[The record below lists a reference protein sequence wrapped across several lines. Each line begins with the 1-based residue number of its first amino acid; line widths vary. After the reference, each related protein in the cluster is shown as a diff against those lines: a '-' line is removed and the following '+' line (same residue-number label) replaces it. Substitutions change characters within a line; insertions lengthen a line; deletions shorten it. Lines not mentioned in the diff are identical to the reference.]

1 MWRNERQQ
9 CAVIQKL
16 LAPHPAIAG
25 LWTSTGPTKLAC
37 TLLEQNGGPLSSG
50 EILLLRVAFDIWN
63 GHGKAEVG
71 ELLAT
76 LDEGNLRAVCDAI
89 RARDAR

>member
-1 MWRNERQQ
+1 MWQSERQQ
-9 CAVIQKL
+9 CAVIQRL

-37 TLLEQNGGPLSSG
+37 AYLKHGAPLSSG
-50 EILLLRVAFDIWN
+50 EMLLLRVAFDIWN
-63 GHGKAEVG
+63 GDGKARLD

-76 LDEGNLRAVCDAI
+76 LDERNLHAVTEALL
-89 RARDAR
+89 ARDAT